1 MNRFEER
8 RNDWRIGQVVYQVF
22 VDRFAPSKNLD
33 AKRDFY
39 PPPRRIREWSDLPAR
54 GSYNYDECV
63 APQEVDFW
71 GGDLESIRERLDYLQ
86 DLGVELLYLN
96 PIFEAFSNHKYDA
109 SDYHRIDPQ
118 YGSLEDLRR
127 LADDLHGRG
136 MKLMLDGVFNHL
148 GRRSPLFQE
157 ALNDPASPKRD
168 WFTFGE
174 KYPKGYLSWRNVANL
189 PEWNLENPEVRKYLW
204 EEPDSVVQRYLREFG
219 VDGWRLDVAPDI
231 GFKYLKELTDCAH
244 AAASHSAV
252 IGECWNYPE
261 RWLTCLD
268 GILNLHVR
276 QIIHSLLEGKFSPEA
291 TARSLE
297 YMVQDGG
304 IDGILRTHLVLDNHD
319 VPRLAHTLPSPVD
332 QRLARILQ
340 FTLPGC
346 PVIYYGTELGMEGGH
361 DPANRAPMR
370 WDLLDD
376 GNESLKLTRQLV
388 DLRRE
393 LPALRIGDFRVLPAD
408 GLLAYLRTTDVAT
421 DTVAV
426 IVNPGS
432 ETRQSLIPLRD
443 SRLMDSGGM
452 SCRLTGEHVTVAS
465 GSLDARIPPKS
476 ALVLVT
482 QEERFHGAYTMFK
495 RV

>member
-1 MNRFEER
+1 MNPFER
-8 RNDWRIGQVVYQVF
+8 RRQDWRFGQVVYQVF
-22 VDRFAPSKNLD
+22 VDRFAPSDHLED
-33 AKRDFY
+33 KRY
-39 PPPRRIREWSDLPAR
+39 HYSPPRQLRTWEELPAR
-54 GSYNYDECV
+54 GRYNNEECV
-63 APQEVDFW
+63 SSQEMDFW
-71 GGDLESIRERLDYLQ
+71 GGDLQSIRGKLDYLQ
-86 DLGVELLYLN
+86 ELGVELLYLN
-96 PIFEAFSNHKYDA
+96 PIFLAFSNHKYDA
-109 SDYHRIDPQ
+109 TDYHQIDPQ
-118 YGSLEDLRR
+118 FGTLEDLRQ

-148 GRRSPLFQE
+148 GRRSPLFEE
-157 ALNDPASPKRD
+157 AFADPASPRRD
-168 WFTFGE
+168 WFTFGN

-189 PEWNLENPEVRKYLW
+189 PEWKLENQTVRDYLW
-204 EEPDSVVQRYLREFG
+204 ESKDSVVQRYIREFG

-231 GFKYLKELTDCAH
+231 GFEYLRDLTDRAH
-244 AAASHSAV
+244 EAAPHSSV

-276 QIIHSLLEGKFSPEA
+276 QIIHSFLEGHFSPES

-297 YMVQDGG
+297 YMVADGG
-304 IDGILRTHLVLDNHD
+304 LDGILRSHLVLDNHD
-319 VPRLAHTLPSPVD
+319 VPRLAHTLPNPAD
-332 QRLARILQ
+332 QTIARILQ

-370 WDLLDD
+370 WDLLNDA
-376 GNESLKLTRQLV
+376 NETYKLTRRLV
-388 DLRRE
+388 EMRKE
-393 LPALRIGDFRVLPAD
+393 LPALRIGEFRVLPAD
-408 GLLAYLRTTDVAT
+408 GLLAFLRTTDIAT

-426 IVNPGS
+426 IVNPS
-432 ETRQSLIPLRD
+432 NETRQSLIPLRD

-452 SCRLTGEHVTVAS
+452 TCKLTGEHVTVAS
-465 GSLDARIPPKS
+465 GSLDARIPPKT
-476 ALVLVT
+476 ALVMVT